1 MKKNESPFS
10 KSFMNYSTI
19 QRSKIF
25 LIKNSSFDQFDAVT
39 QYFELPV
46 FSKYYGHYLCQ
57 DVCCNFLCDRLFSSR
72 YIWKFIFC
80 KQAILVTWVM
90 KIRNLALHRKSII
103 IIHQN
108 YEIVIHC
115 IFYNII
121 TINYGALN
129 SSELMQVR
137 TWLTNQHWHNF
148 VTR

>member
-1 MKKNESPFS
+1 MQWLNIS
-10 KSFMNYSTI
+10 NY
-19 QRSKIF
+19 
-25 LIKNSSFDQFDAVT
+25 
-39 QYFELPV
+39 V

-148 VTR
+148 VTRCIVQNMWCKLCTLYISIKYLRTIYSLSYTKKTYLT